1 MKNFTVVVE
10 QGEDDYLIGTVLEI
24 RGCHS
29 QGKNLQ
35 KLMENIK
42 EAIELCIE
50 VETDTDP
57 YIKEIVGIQKV
68 AI

>member
-50 VETDTDP
+50 L
-57 YIKEIVGIQKV
+57 
-68 AI
+68 